1 MKRQLLVLLA
11 GLLSLAPPL
20 GGQGAKSRSA
30 ARPAQ
35 AAPQSG
41 ADPVAGKQIYKSK
54 CAICHFDTSTAE
66 RVGPGMKGLFQAE
79 KLARSGLAP
88 SEENL
93 RKLILEGSGTM
104 QPFRG
109 VLTRRQLDDLLA
121 YLKTL

>member
-1 MKRQLLVLLA
+1 MKRQLLALLA

-20 GGQGAKSRSA
+20 EGQGAKSRSA
-30 ARPAQ
+30 ARPAP
-35 AAPQSG
+35 AAARA

-88 SEENL
+88 SEENM

-109 VLTRRQLDDLLA
+109 VLTRRQLDDLIA